1 MPSRRPRAPLLSEA
15 ASSQHSAQRRKSWY
29 CACEVVIHQKHDKTH
44 GISNKYHWSDQKM
57 PLNFQI
63 KWFTYRE
70 SGNKITWSSFEPCGS
85 FGPLWMA
92 HYLWHSLRDVHVA
105 RLSSATLDQP
115 ELGAIS
121 SISPILLQMDEPFH
135 SVQSDGNEWI
145 TGPLG
150 NSREIT
156 RLIWD
161 SWSQY
166 EPIHATPFGRQVTF
180 DRSPDKT
187 SQDNSGQTLLLWA
200 IANQLPDQ
208 FYQNWKIGK
217 IPGTQININKT
228 YIEYWGVACARARA
242 HWWEHSLSIL
252 PVAGWCNHMWRGL
265 GPNYPP

>member
-1 MPSRRPRAPLLSEA
+1 MGFSPLFPIFPQDNGFFHGASRFSDRWIRWMPSRRPRAPLLSEA

-57 PLNFQI
+57 PLNF
-63 KWFTYRE
+63 KLNDLHTGK

-135 SVQSDGNEWI
+135 SVQWWKRMNHW
-145 TGPLG
+145 P
-150 NSREIT
+150 
-156 RLIWD
+156 
-161 SWSQY
+161 SWKFQQNYSLDLRFL

-187 SQDNSGQTLLLWA
+187 SEQDNSGQTLLLWA

-208 FYQNWKIGK
+208 FYQNWKIGR
-217 IPGTQININKT
+217 NSWDSNK
-228 YIEYWGVACARARA
+228 
-242 HWWEHSLSIL
+242 HQ
-252 PVAGWCNHMWRGL
+252 
-265 GPNYPP
+265 